1 MRKVGTEGMCVSVCP
16 LSEAVNEQGQ
26 KSTVNYPPEEKKTS
40 THGSASH
47 VPAVRATRGLLQVNE
62 YAWLL

>member
-1 MRKVGTEGMCVSVCP
+1 MSVCP
-16 LSEAVNEQGQ
+16 LSESVNEQGQ